1 MLRWQFRRLI
11 EEGRAQRTVA
21 AKRRIYR
28 KGVIDGQF
36 ASLQLYLANVAG
48 WVAKLP
54 PPRRRGDA
62 ENDKKC
68 VGEQE
73 RSHP

>member
-36 ASLQLYLANVAG
+36 ASLQLYLAKNWSVGSSSRGVSVITNVVQRRSPEEVKG
-48 WVAKLP
+48 P
-54 PPRRRGDA
+54 PD
-62 ENDKKC
+62 
-68 VGEQE
+68 
-73 RSHP
+73 